1 MIIIVM
7 TTRLL
12 IEMINMLLTVIISL
26 LIRKCI
32 LATIL
37 HE

>member
-26 LIRKCI
+26 LT
-32 LATIL
+32 LQWVGY
-37 HE
+37 